1 MDGFILE
8 DDAEG
13 PELDVDMH
21 EEGVT
26 VTVTVSFGQLL
37 QSTAPGCAKGT
48 ALASPN
54 REEMKIFE
62 CILVKRVPV
71 YKGC

>member
-1 MDGFILE
+1 MDGFLAE
-8 DDAEG
+8 DDAVGSEVA
-13 PELDVDMH
+13 VDMH

-26 VTVTVSFGQLL
+26 VTVTVSFGQAL
-37 QSTAPGCAKGT
+37 QFTAPCCAKGT

-62 CILVKRVPV
+62 CIVVKRGQV

>member
-1 MDGFILE
+1 MDGFLAE
-8 DDAEG
+8 DDAVW
-13 PELDVDMH
+13 PEVAVDMH

-26 VTVTVSFGQLL
+26 VTVTVSFGQAL
-37 QSTAPGCAKGT
+37 QFTAPCCAKGT
-48 ALASPN
+48 ALASPS
-54 REEMKIFE
+54 REEMKILE